1 MKNNLKTVE
10 HVFNIFNPQISR
22 RKIGIMPISPKLL
35 KHVSTIP
42 GTKKR
47 LSKWKVLRY
56 HHEETRTGNMEETGT
71 LRSKNFGR
79 IISKERIL
87 SPKFVIRFMERTRNK
102 ARKPVFSL
110 LPAADARYKQIPE
123 WQSRQCAAKGLPGT
137 TPTTNHHSPEYLTSF
152 ASFLGSSFADLE
164 ERQKEDADKFP

>member
-42 GTKKR
+42 GAKKR

-71 LRSKNFGR
+71 LRGKNFGQ
-79 IISKERIL
+79 IIS
-87 SPKFVIRFMERTRNK
+87 
-102 ARKPVFSL
+102 
-110 LPAADARYKQIPE
+110 
-123 WQSRQCAAKGLPGT
+123 
-137 TPTTNHHSPEYLTSF
+137 
-152 ASFLGSSFADLE
+152 
-164 ERQKEDADKFP
+164 